1 MTMKTCAGCGRRGW
15 DTSHHRALLI
25 LIESVTSVPMFI
37 VEQYGV
43 YRGCVLGK
51 NVKDFFSSSESI
63 SEGILDL
70 SHLDV
75 CGLMSMESM
84 QGALY
89 YVIIIDKYSK
99 KTWIFFMKTKDGVF
113 SGF

>member
-1 MTMKTCAGCGRRGW
+1 MTMKTCACCGRRGW
-15 DTSHHRALLI
+15 DTSHDREFPI
-25 LIESVTSVPMFI
+25 LMESVTGVPMFS
-37 VEQYGV
+37 VEKYGA
-43 YRGCVLGK
+43 YKGCVLSK
-51 NVKDFFSSSESI
+51 NVKDAFFSSESM

-99 KTWIFFMKTKDGVF
+99 KTWIFFMKAKDGVF

>member
-1 MTMKTCAGCGRRGW
+1 MTMKTCAGCGRRKW
-15 DTSHHRALLI
+15 DTLHHRALLI
-25 LIESVTSVPMFI
+25 LIESVPSVPMFS

-43 YRGCVLGK
+43 YRGCVLSK
-51 NVKDFFSSSESI
+51 NVKDVFSSSESM

-84 QGALY
+84 KGALY